1 MSRSLSRVQS
11 VLLGVVVLGGLALGL
26 LGLFAVDRRQGMIP
40 ETLRSLGVPESWL
53 KDDRFHVRVGF
64 RQVRGVEKGARV
76 RVQGIDA
83 GEVIAVEPP
92 ATPGGDV
99 VLRLR
104 LDGKVRHLVRADAS
118 AQIVAEGMIGG
129 KVVEIAPGSPSA
141 DLVAD
146 NGTIASRNAGTN
158 RRSCPADGALQEVRD
173 GRGTLGKLVKDDSA
187 YLELLNTLKQGRNT
201 LASIQQNS
209 DAIKEMPLVRSYVK
223 DAHKLLVRPDC
234 EPNRRSFAEKDLFEP
249 GRAVLTDRGRQ
260 ELDQLVPWLDG
271 LKHKGSE
278 VVVAANS
285 DPNLDPPFALT
296 LSQKQSEAVV
306 GYLTDHHA
314 VQKMGWFTRRS
325 VTPIG
330 LGVAQS
336 PLPSK
341 GRAPCALTCWCSCR
355 ADKCVWKWV
364 QTPVGPASRRSKPR
378 TGGTPIPP
386 TLRFCNHF

>member
-11 VLLGVVVLGGLALGL
+11 VLLAVVVLGGLTLGV
-26 LGLFAVDRRQGMIP
+26 LGLFAVDGRRGVIP
-40 ETLRSLGVPESWL
+40 DTLHSLGVPETWL

-64 RQVRGVEKGARV
+64 RQVRGVENGARV

-83 GEVIAVEPP
+83 GEVVAVEPP

-104 LDGKVRHLVRADAS
+104 LAGKVRHLVRADAS
-118 AQIVAEGMIGG
+118 ARIVAEGMIGG
-129 KVVEIAPGSPSA
+129 KVIEISPGSSSA

-146 NGTIASRNAGTN
+146 DAVIASRSTPELTDVLAQL
-158 RRSCPADGALQEVRD
+158 DGALQEVRD
-173 GRGTLGKLVKDDSA
+173 GRGTLGKLVKDDAA
-187 YLELLNTLKQGRNT
+187 YTELLRTLQQGRST
-201 LASIQQNS
+201 LASIQQ
-209 DAIKEMPLVRSYVK
+209 DADALKEMPLVRSYVR

-249 GRAVLTDRGRQ
+249 RRAVLTAQGRA
-260 ELDQLVPWLDG
+260 ELDKLVPWLEG

-278 VVVAANS
+278 VVVSAS
-285 DPNLDPPFALT
+285 CEPGLDAPFALT

-314 VQKMGWFTRRS
+314 VQKMGWFSRRR

-330 LGVAQS
+330 LGVNAS

-341 GRAPCALTCWCSCR
+341 ERCAVHRRAGVR
-355 ADKCVWKWV
+355 AAGVEWFIARRKTNVTFLKGCHAFAGTW
-364 QTPVGPASRRSKPR
+364 QTAHH
-378 TGGTPIPP
+378 
-386 TLRFCNHF
+386 L